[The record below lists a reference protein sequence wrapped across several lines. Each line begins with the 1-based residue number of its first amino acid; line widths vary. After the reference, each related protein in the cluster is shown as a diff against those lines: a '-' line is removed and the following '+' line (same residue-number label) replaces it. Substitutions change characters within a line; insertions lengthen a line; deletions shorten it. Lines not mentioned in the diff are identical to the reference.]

1 MVRKSAVLALVVLST
16 SPAFADVDFV
26 KGVYLQ
32 TEELCAQAK
41 ADSLQAVI
49 EAGNILLTSRG
60 LESIEYNC
68 EFVQAIK
75 AERSPSWAVTAICQ
89 EPGYVFP
96 DVLSVTE
103 MTPTQMDL
111 VSVRPADTEGGGSAN
126 GGSYY
131 LCEGVEAP

>member
-1 MVRKSAVLALVVLST
+1 MFRIYAIAALAVLPTPPAL
-16 SPAFADVDFV
+16 ADVDFV

-41 ADSLQAVI
+41 ADGLQAVI

-68 EFVQAIK
+68 EFLQALK

-96 DVLSVTE
+96 DTLSVTE

-111 VSVRPADTEGGGSAN
+111 VSVRPVDTEGGGSGN

-131 LCEGVEAP
+131 LCEGIEAP

>member
-1 MVRKSAVLALVVLST
+1 MFRKYAIVALAMLPT
-16 SPAFADVDFV
+16 PPALADVDFI

-32 TEELCAQAK
+32 TEDLCAQAK
-41 ADSLQAVI
+41 ADSLQTVI
-49 EAGNILLTSRG
+49 EAGNVLLTSRG
-60 LESIEYNC
+60 LEGIEYNC

-103 MTPTQMDL
+103 MTATQMDL
-111 VSVRPADTEGGGSAN
+111 VSVRPVDTEGGGSAN

>member
-1 MVRKSAVLALVVLST
+1 MFRTSAIVALAMLPT
-16 SPAFADVDFV
+16 PPALADVDFI

-32 TEELCAQAK
+32 TEDLCAQAK
-41 ADSLQAVI
+41 ADSLQTVI
-49 EAGNILLTSRG
+49 EAGNVLLTSRG
-60 LESIEYNC
+60 LEGIEYNC

-111 VSVRPADTEGGGSAN
+111 VSVRPVDTEGGGSAN